1 VFIHT
6 KTEFIWDAVLRQYV
20 VLTEEGYEHDGS
32 VALCKGASDNQEALA
47 QSQKEF
53 ADTLQR
59 DYGTTF
65 ANNQA
70 ILNSLNSSLKPIV
83 SAGIGQYGYS
93 NAEDAAMRT
102 QASAGTAANYQNA
115 RRAVGQAQAAAGG
128 GDTFLPTGAAAANNA
143 ALARAAAQ
151 QESGQQLDI
160 TKSGYEQG
168 RQNFLNAVN
177 AEQGVAAG
185 YNPTGYAGLSTS
197 ANASAANQEE
207 DIAKLNNSASPWST
221 IGGIL
226 GGVAGQVAAPG
237 LNKIGT
243 KLSGYVG

>member
-6 KTEFIWDAVLRQYV
+6 KVEYAWDSDVWQYIP
-20 VLTEEGYEHDGS
+20 LSNEGYEYVGPL
-32 VALCKGASDNQEALA
+32 AECKGATDNQEDLA
-47 QSQKEF
+47 QKQKNFSE
-53 ADTLQR
+53 TLQR

-83 SAGIGQYGYS
+83 SAGINQYGYS

-102 QASAGTAANYQNA
+102 QASAGTASNYQNA
-115 RRAVGQAQAAAGG
+115 RRAVGQAQAAADG

-160 TKSGYEQG
+160 TKSGYDQG

-177 AEQGVAAG
+177 AEQGVASG
-185 YNPTGYAGLSTS
+185 YNPTSYAGLTTS
-197 ANASAANQEE
+197 ANSSAANQEN
-207 DIAKLNNSASPWST
+207 DIAKLNAASSPWAT
-221 IGGIL
+221 VGGIL
-226 GGVAGQVAAPG
+226 GGVAGQIAAPG
-237 LNKIGT
+237 LSTIGT
-243 KLSGYVG
+243 KLAGAIK

>member
-1 VFIHT
+1 MFIHT
-6 KTEFIWDAVLRQYV
+6 KTEFVWDDVQRQYI
-20 VLTEEGYEHDGS
+20 LLSDEGYEYSGS
-32 VALCKGASDNQEALA
+32 ISLCKGATDNQEALA
-47 QSQKEF
+47 QNQKEF
-53 ADTLQR
+53 SETLQK

-83 SAGIGQYGYS
+83 SAGIGQYGYT

-102 QASAGTAANYQNA
+102 QASAGTAQQYQNA
-115 RRAVGQAQAAAGG
+115 RRAVGQAQAASGG

-185 YNPTGYAGLSTS
+185 YNPTGYAGLGTS
-197 ANASAANQEE
+197 ANSSAADQENN
-207 DIAKLNNSASPWST
+207 IAKLNNAANPWST
-221 IGGIL
+221 VGGIL
-226 GGVAGQVAAPG
+226 GGVAGQIAAPG

-243 KLSGYVG
+243 KLAGNSD